1 MGDITKWEQPKDQ
14 MPPKEIRITLPR
26 IPRIPKDELPT
37 WVAIASGTVSCI
49 FVMHLLSQINDLKK
63 QQNSAEQR
71 IKDEVLMPGGT
82 NSYKGE
88 FKADPNVDT
97 AKDKVTPVAD
107 PAPVAVPAPA
117 PEPAPVAAPAPVPAP
132 APPLPPVR
140 GPGNLDSGYR
150 PSYSPGPSGPG
161 NM

>member
-14 MPPKEIRITLPR
+14 MPPREIRITLPR
-26 IPRIPKDELPT
+26 IPQMPKDKLPM
-37 WVAIASGTVSCI
+37 WIAIASGTVSCI
-49 FVMHLLSQINDLKK
+49 FVTHLLSQINDLKK

-82 NSYKGE
+82 NSYKTE
-88 FKADPNVDT
+88 FKPDPNIDT
-97 AKDKVTPVAD
+97 AKDKVTAVAE
-107 PAPVAVPAPA
+107 PAAAPA
-117 PEPAPVAAPAPVPAP
+117 PEPAAVTAPAPVPIP
-132 APPLPPVR
+132 ASPPPPPAR
-140 GPGNLDSGYR
+140 GPGNLDSGYS